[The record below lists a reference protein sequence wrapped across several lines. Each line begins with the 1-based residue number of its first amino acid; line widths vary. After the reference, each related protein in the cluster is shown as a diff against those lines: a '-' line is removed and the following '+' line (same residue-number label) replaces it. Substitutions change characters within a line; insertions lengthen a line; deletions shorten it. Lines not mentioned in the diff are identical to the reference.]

1 MSRKLLTPGRAAVGA
16 VLLLLTAALGLPVA
30 AQTRPTPVSPVSP
43 VAPVS
48 PAVPPGAPAIAASQ
62 AMPSAPVSASARRL
76 YDRSRSQLLQVRTL
90 YNGSQASVGSG
101 FVVSAE
107 GHVITNYHVI
117 SQHALEP
124 ERYQL
129 QFQTPEGD
137 GGDIELLDFDARRD
151 LALLR
156 IVGKGGAGKVDAK
169 AGPKPDPKVDSKAD
183 AKADPKAGPK
193 LDPALDPKGVIA
205 RMTATPLVFRKA
217 DQPLA
222 KGERIYSMGNPHDV
236 AFAVVEGTYN
246 GLVERSFD
254 PLIYYSGS
262 INPGMSGGP
271 VIDEDG
277 EIVGINVSTMIFAQQ
292 MSFLVPAEHA
302 AALLARSRNA
312 APMKGAAW
320 PKLRQQLM
328 AYQDELSRNFLAQP
342 WRTLAHPRYR
352 FPIPQEEYMRCW
364 GSGSSADEQGLQMQ
378 RTQCRMEHALFISES
393 LQTGYFGVTEEVYD
407 GSRLGALRFAN
418 IYSASFRNERLGGP
432 DRDRTAPYCK
442 EDFVQQKDGPPLRAV
457 ACLRAYRKLD
467 GLFDLTVLVT
477 NVDAATEGALGRFD
491 ARGVSFANAT
501 RLTRHYLQGFA
512 WTTPR

>member
-1 MSRKLLTPGRAAVGA
+1 MSRNPLTLGRALARAATLLVAV
-16 VLLLLTAALGLPVA
+16 ALGLPAA
-30 AQTRPTPVSPVSP
+30 AQTRPAPEAQPAPSPQRPPLSAPPV
-43 VAPVS
+43 VAPSVVAP
-48 PAVPPGAPAIAASQ
+48 PASAPLPGTAAASQ
-62 AMPSAPVSASARRL
+62 AMASAPVSASARRL
-76 YDRSRSQLLQVRTL
+76 YDRSRAQLLQVRTL
-90 YNGSQASVGSG
+90 FNGSQASVGSG
-101 FVVSAE
+101 FVVSAQ

-124 ERYQL
+124 ERYRL
-129 QFQTPEGD
+129 QYQTPEGD
-137 GGDIELLDFDARRD
+137 GGDIVLLDFDARRD

-156 IVGKGGAGKVDAK
+156 IVAKGG
-169 AGPKPDPKVDSKAD
+169 D
-183 AKADPKAGPK
+183 AKADPK
-193 LDPALDPKGVIA
+193 GVVA
-205 RMTATPLVFRKA
+205 RMTATPLAFRKA

-271 VIDEDG
+271 VLDEDG

-292 MSFLVPAEHA
+292 MSFLVPAQHA
-302 AALLARSRNA
+302 AALLARSRDA

-320 PKLRQQLM
+320 PKLREQLM
-328 AYQDELSRNFLAQP
+328 AYQEELSRNFLAQP
-342 WRTLAHPRYR
+342 WRTLTHPRYR
-352 FPIPQEEYMRCW
+352 FPIPQEQYMRCW
-364 GSGSSADEQGLQMQ
+364 GSGTSADAQGLQMQ

-407 GSRLGALRFAN
+407 GSKLGAVRFST

-432 DRDRTAPYCK
+432 DRDRTAPYCR

-501 RLTRHYLQGFA
+501 QLTRHYLQGFA
-512 WTTPR
+512 WTR

>member
-1 MSRKLLTPGRAAVGA
+1 MSRTFLTPGRAAVGA
-16 VLLLLTAALGLPVA
+16 VLLLLTAALGLPAA
-30 AQTRPTPVSPVSP
+30 AQTRPAPAQPAPPVVPAPPPGLPVLP
-43 VAPVS
+43 GAPNT
-48 PAVPPGAPAIAASQ
+48 PGAPAAAASQ
-62 AMPSAPVSASARRL
+62 PTASAPVSASARRL
-76 YDRSRSQLLQVRTL
+76 YDRSRAQLLQVRTL
-90 YNGSQASVGSG
+90 FNGSQASVGSG

-129 QFQTPEGD
+129 KFQTPEGD

-156 IVGKGGAGKVDAK
+156 IVRKGG
-169 AGPKPDPKVDSKAD
+169 D
-183 AKADPKAGPK
+183 AKADPKA
-193 LDPALDPKGVIA
+193 DPKAAQKADAGGVIA
-205 RMTATPLVFRKA
+205 RMTATPLQFRKVE
-217 DQPLA
+217 QPLA

-271 VIDEDG
+271 VLDEDG

-342 WRTLAHPRYR
+342 WRTLTHPRYR
-352 FPIPQEEYMRCW
+352 FPIPQEAYMRCW

-407 GSRLGALRFAN
+407 GSKLGAVRFSA
-418 IYSASFRNERLGGP
+418 IYSASFRNERLGGA

-501 RLTRHYLQGFA
+501 QLTRHYLQGFA

>member
-1 MSRKLLTPGRAAVGA
+1 MSRNPLTLGRALARAATLLVAV
-16 VLLLLTAALGLPVA
+16 ALGLPAA
-30 AQTRPTPVSPVSP
+30 AQTRPAPEAQPAPSPQRPPLSAPPV
-43 VAPVS
+43 VAPSVVAP
-48 PAVPPGAPAIAASQ
+48 PASAPQAGTAAASQ
-62 AMPSAPVSASARRL
+62 PMASAPVSASARRL
-76 YDRSRSQLLQVRTL
+76 YDRSRAQLLQVRTL
-90 YNGSQASVGSG
+90 FNGSQASVGSG
-101 FVVSAE
+101 FVVSAQ

-124 ERYQL
+124 ERYRL
-129 QFQTPEGD
+129 QYQTPEGD
-137 GGDIELLDFDARRD
+137 GGDIVLLDFDARRD

-156 IVGKGGAGKVDAK
+156 IVAKGG
-169 AGPKPDPKVDSKAD
+169 D
-183 AKADPKAGPK
+183 AKADPK
-193 LDPALDPKGVIA
+193 GVVA
-205 RMTATPLVFRKA
+205 RMTATPLAFRKA

-254 PLIYYSGS
+254 PLI
-262 INPGMSGGP
+262 
-271 VIDEDG
+271 
-277 EIVGINVSTMIFAQQ
+277 NVSTMIFAQQ
-292 MSFLVPAEHA
+292 MSFLVPAQHA
-302 AALLARSRNA
+302 AALLARSRDA

-320 PKLRQQLM
+320 PKLREQLM
-328 AYQDELSRNFLAQP
+328 AYQEELSRNFLAQP
-342 WRTLAHPRYR
+342 WRTLTHPRYR
-352 FPIPQEEYMRCW
+352 FPIPQEQYMRCW
-364 GSGSSADEQGLQMQ
+364 GSGTSADAQGLQMQ

-407 GSRLGALRFAN
+407 GSKLGAVRFST

-432 DRDRTAPYCK
+432 DRDRTAPYCR

-501 RLTRHYLQGFA
+501 QLTRHYLQGFA
-512 WTTPR
+512 WTR

>member
-1 MSRKLLTPGRAAVGA
+1 MSRKLLTPGRAAAGA

-30 AQTRPTPVSPVSP
+30 AQTRPTPVSPGSP
-43 VAPVS
+43 VTPT
-48 PAVPPGAPAIAASQ
+48 VPPSAPATAASQ

-124 ERYQL
+124 ERYRL
-129 QFQTPEGD
+129 QYQTPEGD

-156 IVGKGGAGKVDAK
+156 IVRKGDT
-169 AGPKPDPKVDSKAD
+169 P
-183 AKADPKAGPK
+183 
-193 LDPALDPKGVIA
+193 DPKGVVA

-312 APMKGAAW
+312 APIKGAAW

-342 WRTLAHPRYR
+342 WRTLTHPRYR

-407 GSRLGALRFAN
+407 GSKLGALRFAN

-501 RLTRHYLQGFA
+501 QLTRHYLQGFA

>member
-1 MSRKLLTPGRAAVGA
+1 MSRKLLTPGRAAAGA

-30 AQTRPTPVSPVSP
+30 AQTRPAPVSPPLPVSPVTP
-43 VAPVS
+43 T
-48 PAVPPGAPAIAASQ
+48 VPPSAPATAASQ

-124 ERYQL
+124 ERYRL
-129 QFQTPEGD
+129 QYQTPEGD

-156 IVGKGGAGKVDAK
+156 IVRKGDT
-169 AGPKPDPKVDSKAD
+169 P
-183 AKADPKAGPK
+183 
-193 LDPALDPKGVIA
+193 DPKGVVT

-312 APMKGAAW
+312 PPMKGAAW

-342 WRTLAHPRYR
+342 WRTLTHPRYR

-407 GSRLGALRFAN
+407 GSKLGALRFAN

-501 RLTRHYLQGFA
+501 QLTRHYLQGFA

>member
-1 MSRKLLTPGRAAVGA
+1 MSRKLLTPGRAAAGA
-16 VLLLLTAALGLPVA
+16 VLLLLTAALGLPVT
-30 AQTRPTPVSPVSP
+30 AQTRPAPPP
-43 VAPVS
+43 AAPVVPVM
-48 PAVPPGAPAIAASQ
+48 PAIPASAPAIAASQ

-76 YDRSRSQLLQVRTL
+76 YDRSRAQLLQVRTL

-107 GHVITNYHVI
+107 GHVITNYHVV

-124 ERYQL
+124 ERYRL
-129 QFQTPEGD
+129 QYQTPEGD

-156 IVGKGGAGKVDAK
+156 IVRKGDA
-169 AGPKPDPKVDSKAD
+169 
-183 AKADPKAGPK
+183 ADPKG
-193 LDPALDPKGVIA
+193 DPKQVIA

-217 DQPLA
+217 EQPLA

-271 VIDEDG
+271 VLDEDG

-312 APMKGAAW
+312 TPMKGAAW
-320 PKLRQQLM
+320 PRLRQQLM

-342 WRTLAHPRYR
+342 WRTLTHPRYR

-364 GSGSSADEQGLQMQ
+364 GSGSSAEEQGLQMQ
-378 RTQCRMEHALFISES
+378 RTQCRMEHALFINES

-407 GSRLGALRFAN
+407 GSKLGAVRFSA

-457 ACLRAYRKLD
+457 ACLRAYRKLE

-477 NVDAATEGALGRFD
+477 NVDASTEGALGRFD

-501 RLTRHYLQGFA
+501 KLTRHYLQGFA

>member
-16 VLLLLTAALGLPVA
+16 VLLLLAALGRPVA
-30 AQTRPTPVSPVSP
+30 AQTAPTPVPPVL
-43 VAPVS
+43 
-48 PAVPPGAPAIAASQ
+48 PPSAPAIAASQ

-76 YDRSRSQLLQVRTL
+76 YDRSRAQLLQVRTL
-90 YNGSQASVGSG
+90 FNGSQASVGSG

-124 ERYQL
+124 ERYRL
-129 QFQTPEGD
+129 QYQTPEGD

-156 IVGKGGAGKVDAK
+156 IVAKGG
-169 AGPKPDPKVDSKAD
+169 DP
-183 AKADPKAGPK
+183 KADPK
-193 LDPALDPKGVIA
+193 GVVA

-302 AALLARSRNA
+302 AALLARSRAA

-320 PKLRQQLM
+320 PRLRQQLM

-342 WRTLAHPRYR
+342 WRTLTHPRYR
-352 FPIPQEEYMRCW
+352 FPIPQEQYMRCW
-364 GSGSSADEQGLQMQ
+364 GSGTSAEEQGLQMQ

-393 LQTGYFGVTEEVYD
+393 LQTGYFGVSEEVYD
-407 GSRLGALRFAN
+407 GSKLGAIRFAN

-442 EDFVQQKDGPPLRAV
+442 EDFVQQKAGPPLRAV

-477 NVDAATEGALGRFD
+477 TVDAATEGALGRFD

-501 RLTRHYLQGFA
+501 QLTRHYLQGFA